1 MNFKGIKKILVIKL
15 RHIGDVLLTVPVFR
29 ALRESFPNVYIATL
43 LNLGTEDAL
52 VGNPLV
58 DEIII
63 FDRNI
68 KKRDIF
74 TKYFGEISFLRQLR
88 AKNFDMTIDLTSN
101 DRGAL
106 VSFFSG
112 ARYRLAYDPGKKGLI
127 GKRHLYTHLAKN
139 RGGQHTVLKNIE
151 LVRKFG
157 IDTKDLTVDFFIPQ
171 HAEIFVRRTF
181 SEYGISTSDK
191 VVHIHPTSRW
201 LFKCWKDEYFAEVI
215 NWLINKGVK
224 IVITSSHEAKEIDKV
239 ARILS
244 LIPSNKVLNLCGKTS
259 IKQLAAISK
268 ASSLFLGIDTAPM
281 HIAAAVGTPVI
292 ALFGAGAKNWSPW
305 GEGHVV
311 ISKETDRRNGLDR
324 EEYISKNLAEIKP
337 EEVIQA
343 LKNKLFK

>member
-15 RHIGDVLLTVPVFR
+15 RHIGDVLLTIPVFR
-29 ALRESFPNVYIATL
+29 ALKESFPNVHIAAL
-43 LNLGTEDAL
+43 LNSGTEDVL
-52 VGNPLV
+52 VGNSLI

-74 TKYFGEISFLRQLR
+74 TKYLKEISFLRLIR
-88 AKNFDMTIDLTSN
+88 AKNFDMIIDLTSN
-101 DRGAL
+101 DRGAII
-106 VSFFSG
+106 SFFSG
-112 ARYRLAYDPGKKGLI
+112 ARYRLAYDPKGKGLI

-139 RGGQHTVLKNIE
+139 RGGQHTVLKNLE
-151 LVRKFG
+151 LVRQFG
-157 IDTKDLTVDFFIPQ
+157 IDTKDLTLDFFIPQ
-171 HAEIFVRRTF
+171 DAEIFVRRTF

-215 NWLINKGVK
+215 KWLINKGVK
-224 IVITSSHEAKEIDKV
+224 IVITSSSETKEIDKV
-239 ARILS
+239 AQILS
-244 LIPSNKVLNLCGKTS
+244 LIPSNRVLNLCGKIS

-311 ISKETDRRNGLDR
+311 ISKDTNRRNGLDR

-343 LKNKLFK
+343 LKDKLFK